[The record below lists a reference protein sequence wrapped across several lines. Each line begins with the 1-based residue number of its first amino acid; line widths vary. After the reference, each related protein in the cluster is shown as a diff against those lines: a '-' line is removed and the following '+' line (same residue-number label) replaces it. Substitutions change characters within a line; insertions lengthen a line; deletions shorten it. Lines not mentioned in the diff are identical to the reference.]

1 MVSSDRPDAAAM
13 RAYADEL
20 REMFRQI
27 TDAGQ
32 ELHEKARSLRATA
45 KSRDGLVTATVG
57 ARGELVGLDLD
68 PRIYRHPDARALAR
82 TILDTVQRATDQ
94 ARERVVEVLEP
105 VVPRDELLAHL
116 DGDLDTAMARFADR
130 MEGKR

>member
-1 MVSSDRPDAAAM
+1 MDSSDRPDAAAM

-27 TDAGQ
+27 SDAGQ
-32 ELHEKARSLRATA
+32 ELHEKARALRTTA
-45 KSRDGLVTATVG
+45 KSRDGLVTVTVS

-68 PRIYRHPDARALAR
+68 PRIYRHPDARRLAG

-94 ARERVVEVLEP
+94 ARERVMEILEP

-116 DGDLDTAMARFADR
+116 DGDLDTAMARFAER